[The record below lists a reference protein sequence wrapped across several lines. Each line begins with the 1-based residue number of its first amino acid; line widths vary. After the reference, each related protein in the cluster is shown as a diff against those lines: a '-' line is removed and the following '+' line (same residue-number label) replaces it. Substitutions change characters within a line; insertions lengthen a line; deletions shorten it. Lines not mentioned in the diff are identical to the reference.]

1 LTTLETLQRSKFGA
15 PSFVLFTDY
24 RFNFHP
30 MDTVSSHV
38 IFTGSRDGY
47 GNLSALKIEDGF
59 SLCKAKYYVGDRNI
73 S

>member
-1 LTTLETLQRSKFGA
+1 
-15 PSFVLFTDY
+15 
-24 RFNFHP
+24 